1 MRGKVWKR
9 PLTVVQKFEANE
21 YIAAC
26 GDTNNEYLFKC
37 DAMGGITGTVF
48 YSDGDDRFEPSFTG
62 LLGDDKLMGTG
73 YHACGET
80 HTTQVG
86 DDFIEGWY
94 VTGWNAITGEG
105 ELVTKVII
113 WRGPDGNNIHC
124 TTNLDKN
131 SWETAKS

>member
-26 GDTNNEYLFKC
+26 GDTNNEYIFKC
-37 DAMGGITGTVF
+37 DAMGGVTGTVF
-48 YSDGDDRFEPSFTG
+48 SSDGDDRFEPFY
-62 LLGDDKLMGTG
+62 GDSWMGTG
-73 YHACGET
+73 YHACGEE
-80 HTTQVG
+80 HVTQTG
-86 DDFIEGWY
+86 DEFIEGWY
-94 VTGWNAITGEG
+94 VTGWDGITGG
-105 ELVTKVII
+105 EWVEKVII

>member
-1 MRGKVWKR
+1 MERRVWTR
-9 PLTVVQKFEANE
+9 PLAEVQKFEVNE

-26 GDTNNEYLFKC
+26 GDTNNEYIFQC
-37 DAMGGITGTVF
+37 DAMGGISGTVF
-48 YSDGDDRFEPSFTG
+48 YSDGDGDFEP
-62 LLGDDKLMGTG
+62 LAGDRWMGTG
-73 YHACGET
+73 YHACGEK
-80 HTTQVG
+80 HVTQVG

-94 VTGWNAITGEG
+94 VTGWNGITGGDWVE
-105 ELVTKVII
+105 KVII

>member
-1 MRGKVWKR
+1 MERRIWAH
-9 PLTVVQKFEANE
+9 PLTEVQKFEANE

-26 GDTNNEYLFKC
+26 GDTNNEYIFQC
-37 DAMGGITGTVF
+37 DAMGGILGTVF
-48 YSDGDDRFEPSFTG
+48 YSDGDGDFEPFA
-62 LLGDDKLMGTG
+62 DDERMGVG
-73 YHACGET
+73 YHACGEK
-80 HTTQVG
+80 HVTQVG

-94 VTGWNAITGEG
+94 VTGWNGITGGDWVE
-105 ELVTKVII
+105 KVII